1 MMEVQFNP
9 GQLKLARLTR
19 GYTMA
24 QLAEKASLSR
34 ESISKYERGFTIPRG
49 ESIIKIAKA
58 LKFPINFF
66 GKSSQFVSTGP
77 VFFRSQAASTN
88 KLRDMQKARLKFEI
102 ENTNY
107 ISQYIQLPRLNIPQP
122 LNIEIK
128 DINLEEIKN
137 IAHKVRQ
144 LWKLGNGPVKNLT
157 NTMEVNGIIIV
168 ETTMKSQKM
177 DAVST
182 WANGRPFIALTNN
195 GESPMR
201 RRFNLAHELGH
212 LLLHNSVDNIFE
224 LNSKVY
230 KNILERQA
238 NQFASDLLL
247 PDREFSNFMLSTNM
261 AFFCEAKK
269 YWNVSISALIY
280 KANSLHLLSENQYL
294 YLEKQLSRNG
304 WRIHEPGDN
313 DLPQERPKIFKES
326 LKMLLDAG
334 VTTKQNVE
342 ANLAL
347 PIDEL
352 EATFQT
358 DFSNDDVG
366 SFTTKPHLRI
376 IK

>member
-1 MMEVQFNP
+1 MEVQFNP
-9 GQLKLARLTR
+9 GQLKLARLAR
-19 GYTMA
+19 GYSMA

-34 ESISKYERGFTIPRG
+34 ESISKYERGYTTPRG
-49 ESIIKIAKA
+49 DSIIKIARA
-58 LKFPINFF
+58 LNFPINFF
-66 GKSSQFVSTGP
+66 GKSSQPFSTGS

-88 KLRDMQKARLKFEI
+88 KLREMQKARLEFEI

-107 ISQYIQLPRLNIPQP
+107 IAQYIQLPELNIPQP

-128 DINLEEIKN
+128 DIKSEDIKKM
-137 IAHKVRQ
+137 ASKVRQ

-157 NTMEVNGIIIV
+157 NSMEINGIIIS
-168 ETTMKSQKM
+168 ETTMNSQKM

-212 LLLHNSVDNIFE
+212 ILLHNSIDNIFE
-224 LNSKVY
+224 LNNKVY
-230 KNILERQA
+230 KNTLERQA

-247 PDREFSNFMLSTNM
+247 PDKEFSDFMLSTSM
-261 AFFCEAKK
+261 TFFCEAKK
-269 YWNVSISALIY
+269 YWNVSIAALIY
-280 KANSLHLLSENQYL
+280 KANSLHLLSENQYI
-294 YLEKQLSRNG
+294 YLEKQLSRNK
-304 WRIHEPGDN
+304 WRKHEPGDN

-334 VTTKQNVE
+334 ITTKQNLE
-342 ANLAL
+342 TNLAL

-352 EATFQT
+352 ETTFQT
-358 DFSNDDVG
+358 DFSTNVTP
-366 SFTTKPHLRI
+366 TTRPHLRI